1 MKYLA
6 AFLLPFTLL
15 GLSLEPPS
23 SFYLDTLVFD
33 IEENESLSFTRP
45 SWNESNDI
53 FYYNLISFTV
63 DTAGEW
69 RAANTSITSNDSF
82 DYTNYQ
88 QQFDQTPWFNAD
100 TYIFV
105 YEDSFDAKNP
115 TLNLIAQDD
124 DGYDGGND
132 VQFDLTYNLETGTTY
147 YSVVTTYDPEEEMSG
162 NIDIYGPNGAS
173 FVYTII
179 PEPATYGLIMS
190 GSLLILLFRKRNV

>member
-23 SFYLDTLVFD
+23 SFYIDTLVFD
-33 IEENESLSFTRP
+33 VEENESLSFTRP
-45 SWNESNDI
+45 GWGEANET

-63 DTAGEW
+63 DTEGEW

-105 YEDSFDAKNP
+105 YEDSFDPTNP

-132 VQFDLTYNLETGTTY
+132 VQFDLTYSLETGTTY
-147 YSVVTTYDPEEEMSG
+147 YSVVTTYDPEELMSG

-173 FVYTII
+173 FIYTII
-179 PEPATYGLIMS
+179 PEPAAFPLVLGCVA
-190 GSLLILLFRKRNV
+190 LLRRYV

>member
-1 MKYLA
+1 MKKLLAYL
-6 AFLLPFTLL
+6 LIPFSLCAM
-15 GLSLEPPS
+15 SLEPPS

-33 IEENESLSFTRP
+33 IEDNESLSFTRP
-45 SWNESNDI
+45 SWNDSNDI

-69 RAANTSITSNDSF
+69 RASNSSITSNDSF
-82 DYTNYQ
+82 DYSPYPNHE
-88 QQFDQTPWFNAD
+88 TPWFNAD
-100 TYIFV
+100 TYIYL

-147 YSVVTTYDPEEEMSG
+147 YSVVTTYDPEETMSG

-179 PEPATYGLIMS
+179 PEPATFGLFL
-190 GSLLILLFRKRNV
+190 GCVALLRRYV